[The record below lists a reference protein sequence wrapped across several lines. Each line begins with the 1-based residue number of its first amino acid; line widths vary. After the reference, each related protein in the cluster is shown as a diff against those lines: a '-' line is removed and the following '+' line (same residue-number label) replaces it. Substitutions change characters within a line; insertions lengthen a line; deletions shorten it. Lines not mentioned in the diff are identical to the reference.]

1 MSCSQWYWWYDDIT
15 IHQASLC
22 WSNSSILGTEMQR
35 LQDNV
40 WSQICDLT
48 FINKHS
54 INLCHSEGPLHHE
67 NPSADTTKRS
77 HFWPRS
83 YATWR
88 DGSLAFCGYG
98 QGMLVAAE
106 DGGLVKILVGV
117 QCKSNGSY
125 YLNPSKPHWMLHKTI
140 RGCVVRVCRRGVL
153 VSLCKFVN
161 EYPPPNTLLTPACCW
176 SQLEWKHCKLF
187 AMHLLLL
194 LAAATVSYPAC

>member
-1 MSCSQWYWWYDDIT
+1 MAIYWQLCQDCNIWIDKPGCYQLQCLVVNDIDDVMIT
-15 IHQASLC
+15 IHPASLC

-83 YATWR
+83 SMTILWR
-88 DGSLAFCGYG
+88 DGMGPWPSVGTG
-98 QGMLVAAE
+98 RVWWWRQKMV
-106 DGGLVKILVGV
+106 GLVKVLVGV
-117 QCKSNGSY
+117 QCKS
-125 YLNPSKPHWMLHKTI
+125 K
-140 RGCVVRVCRRGVL
+140 
-153 VSLCKFVN
+153 
-161 EYPPPNTLLTPACCW
+161 
-176 SQLEWKHCKLF
+176 
-187 AMHLLLL
+187 
-194 LAAATVSYPAC
+194 VSY